1 MMAKQSFRR
10 MEDYS
15 LKWRECLWWWMNFSY
30 LTCNKNHTLPS
41 KPSQKAT
48 YPIKTSRLPL
58 TNPIFHSVSFPFCSI
73 FPSVWSSIKVNYSH
87 VNFSHCFVNFLS
99 LTLLFCFC
107 VHSFYFLTIR
117 GLGKKCETNK
127 LLPTERIWESSK
139 GERRC
144 QLIWSINLPG
154 SSLLESYLHWVM
166 CIPPRRILSQNDW
179 LQTTW
184 KWIPSP

>member
-1 MMAKQSFRR
+1 
-10 MEDYS
+10 
-15 LKWRECLWWWMNFSY
+15 MNFSY

-48 YPIKTSRLPL
+48 YPIKTSQLPL
-58 TNPIFHSVSFPFCSI
+58 THPIFHSVSFPFCSI
-73 FPSVWSSIKVNYSH
+73 FPSVRSSIKINYSH

-99 LTLLFCFC
+99 LTLLFRFC
-107 VHSFYFLTIR
+107 VHSFYFLTIG
-117 GLGKKCETNK
+117 GLGKKCGTNK

-144 QLIWSINLPG
+144 RLIWSINLPG
-154 SSLLESYLHWVM
+154 SSLLESYLRWVM
-166 CIPPRRILSQNDW
+166 CMPPRRILSQNDW

-184 KWIPSP
+184 KRIPSP